1 MIKTTLLASLLC
13 TVQAFAP
20 PVRQLVRSVP
30 LHSSSISFNDNSAA
44 ALMNQAIDCSLSDT
58 CSVEQAEWYLQEII
72 NIQSGCVIG
81 TVVDDAVC
89 EDQQVVAQ
97 AVAGLRQKILTKR
110 PVAKSVDAVT
120 PVMLAG
126 VLMLVTAK
134 ILTTNFGG
142 DATVAFTP
150 EEWWWA
156 FRDNYFAPT
165 MIHFIREGG
174 LLIDL

>member
-1 MIKTTLLASLLC
+1 MIKTIILASLLC

-58 CSVEQAEWYLQEII
+58 CSVEQAKWYLQEII
-72 NIQSGCVIG
+72 NTPSGCVVG
-81 TVVDDAVC
+81 TVVDD
-89 EDQQVVAQ
+89 QQVFAQ
-97 AVAGLRQKILTKR
+97 AVAGLRQKILAKS

-120 PVMLAG
+120 PVILAG
-126 VLMLVTAK
+126 VLMLVAAK

-142 DATVAFTP
+142 NATVAFTP
-150 EEWWWA
+150 EEWW
-156 FRDNYFAPT
+156 
-165 MIHFIREGG
+165 
-174 LLIDL
+174 

>member
-1 MIKTTLLASLLC
+1 M
-13 TVQAFAP
+13 
-20 PVRQLVRSVP
+20 
-30 LHSSSISFNDNSAA
+30 
-44 ALMNQAIDCSLSDT
+44 
-58 CSVEQAEWYLQEII
+58 QEII
-72 NIQSGCVIG
+72 NIQSGCVVG

-110 PVAKSVDAVT
+110 PVAKSVDSVT

-126 VLMLVTAK
+126 VLVLVTAK

-150 EEWWWA
+150 EEWW
-156 FRDNYFAPT
+156 
-165 MIHFIREGG
+165 
-174 LLIDL
+174 